1 MFERISKKSVCE
13 RVIDQIKGS
22 IANGELKPGDK
33 LPSERTLAEL
43 FSVSRAT
50 VREALRVLQYVG
62 ILEIRIN
69 DGTYLS
75 RSINLVADQ
84 VRTSYLLKQF
94 TFIELLEAR
103 KVLEAAIAGFA
114 AERITEEQLGNLET
128 IYEEEMN
135 SRSEIQSFIKVDV
148 AFHMALADA
157 CQNSFFR
164 EMIEPVRELLEE
176 SNRRQYERSEQIETT
191 LDYHRKILN
200 AVKNRDPE
208 KAFSEMSSHLENIVR
223 ITKEIYRNEIQ
234 GQKDITKSGRKGE
247 YGEYFP
253 EG

>member
-43 FSVSRAT
+43 FSVSRGT

-62 ILEIRIN
+62 ILEVRIN

-75 RSINLVADQ
+75 TNINLVADQ

-103 KVLEAAIAGFA
+103 KVLETAIAGFA

-128 IYEEEMN
+128 IYEEERHR
-135 SRSEIQSFIKVDV
+135 RSDIQSFIRADV

-176 SNRRQYERSEQIETT
+176 SNRRQYEKSEQIETT
-191 LDYHRKILN
+191 LVYHRRILD
-200 AVKNRDPE
+200 AMKKKDPE
-208 KAFSEMSSHLENIVR
+208 KASSVMSSYLENIVH
-223 ITKEIYRNEIQ
+223 TTTEIYRNEMQ
-234 GQKDITKSGRKGE
+234 EQKQIPESGRKGD

-253 EG
+253 ER

>member
-33 LPSERTLAEL
+33 LPSERTLADL
-43 FSVSRAT
+43 FSVSRGT

-62 ILEIRIN
+62 ILEVRIN

-75 RSINLVADQ
+75 RNLNLVADQ

-114 AERITEEQLGNLET
+114 AERITQEQFGNLEI
-128 IYEEEMN
+128 IYEKEMH
-135 SRSEIQSFIKVDV
+135 SRSEIQSFIKADV

-164 EMIEPVRELLEE
+164 AMIEPVRELLEE
-176 SNRRQYERSEQIETT
+176 SNRRQYEKAEQIEIT
-191 LDYHRKILN
+191 LNYHRKILD
-200 AVKNRDPE
+200 AMKKRDPE
-208 KAFSEMSSHLENIVR
+208 MASSVMSSYLENIVH
-223 ITKEIYRNEIQ
+223 TTTEIYRNEMQ
-234 GQKDITKSGRKGE
+234 EQKHIPESGRKGE

-253 EG
+253 ER